1 MNIGPNQKSTAWKG
15 KAKRKPHPISEEM
28 RETAWDELV
37 RLLIR
42 GATIKQAADKMG
54 FDRSTIHRWIR
65 EEAFQVKLMR
75 TRHLVFERTRDVVEE
90 AVEEAEADLQ
100 KKMQQYARVAVEKM
114 FNLMMTAEA
123 ETVQLKAAEGL
134 ADRNAGTQK
143 TRKLD
148 TGGSVMVVTPQLM
161 AVAMAAAEEL
171 RVDHKLGKHIE
182 AIPLEEGMAVLPEDD
197 EAEAPMEVEVEL
209 EEERRG

>member
-1 MNIGPNQKSTAWKG
+1 MNIGPNRKSTAWKG
-15 KAKRKPHPISEEM
+15 KAKREPHPISEEM

-54 FDRSTIHRWIR
+54 FHRSTIQKWLRQ
-65 EEAFQVKLMR
+65 EAFQVKLMR

-123 ETVQLKAAEGL
+123 EAVQLKAAEGL

-143 TRKLD
+143 TRKLE

-171 RVDHKLGKHIE
+171 RIDHKLGRHIE
-182 AIPLEEGMAVLPEDD
+182 AIPLEEGMAVLAED
-197 EAEAPMEVEVEL
+197 EAEGPMEVEVEL